1 MGTKRAKA
9 MCSHTE
15 STIKEF
21 HPYEWGETFSLNI
34 PVITCCNNNN
44 IRITILDIRS
54 TILEIN
60 LICLQYK

>member
-34 PVITCCNNNN
+34 PVITCCNNND
-44 IRITILDIRS
+44 R
-54 TILEIN
+54 
-60 LICLQYK
+60 QY